1 MRIKYR
7 KNRMGIKLKKM
18 GGRTGKTN
26 SREKK

>member
-1 MRIKYR
+1 
-7 KNRMGIKLKKM
+7 MGIKLKKM